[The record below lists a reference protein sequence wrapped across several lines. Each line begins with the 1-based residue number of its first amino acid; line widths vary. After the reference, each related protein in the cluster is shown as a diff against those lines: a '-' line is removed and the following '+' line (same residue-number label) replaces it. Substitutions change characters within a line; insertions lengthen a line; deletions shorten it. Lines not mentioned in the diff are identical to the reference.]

1 MISLQGVSPNVPV
14 TLDQRDEVRML
25 EITITKEQPNKTV
38 EIELSVKLCIKPSKY
53 IAEGDNKE
61 Y

>member
-38 EIELSVKLCIKPSKY
+38 EIELSVELCIKPSKY
-53 IAEGDNKE
+53 IFLRRCSH
-61 Y
+61 

>member
-1 MISLQGVSPNVPV
+1 MSPNVPV

-25 EITITKEQPNKTV
+25 EITIMKEQPNKTV

-53 IAEGDNKE
+53 IC
-61 Y
+61 